1 MKSAEAGVSGPGQGT
16 PAGALGA
23 ALQRDPAARRAGGLL
38 HVDLDAAAWNYRR
51 LCDALTPGTE
61 CAAVVKADGYGLG
74 VDRLAPAF
82 AATGARS
89 FFVATIE
96 EGLALRR
103 VLTDAGRPAAKI
115 YVLNGPLPGT
125 ERELMDARLIPVLN
139 SLGDLDLW
147 RAAGR
152 AAGVRPP
159 AVLHVDSGMS
169 RLGLPD
175 DEVDRL
181 AEDPAP
187 LAEIDL
193 AYLMTH
199 LSSADDPEHPENA
212 AQSARFDAALN
223 RLPAAPVSFAN
234 SAGIFLGKSYHRDL
248 ARPGVALYGVNPTP
262 GQANPMRRV
271 ITLKARVLQV
281 RQIDAHRGVGYGA
294 TFRAQG
300 PTRIATI
307 AAGYADGLLR
317 HLSNS
322 GHVAVGG
329 RRAPV
334 VGRVSM
340 DSITVDVTALGDA
353 APAAGDF
360 VDVIGDGHDQDA
372 VAAEAGTIGYEVL
385 TSLGS
390 RYHRVYTGGG
400 G

>member
-1 MKSAEAGVSGPGQGT
+1 MRSAEAGGAVPHASGLDASVQ
-16 PAGALGA
+16 A
-23 ALQRDPAARRAGGLL
+23 DPAARRAGGIL

-51 LCDALTPGTE
+51 LCDQLTPGTE

-74 VDRLAPAF
+74 VERVAPTF
-82 AATGARS
+82 AAAGARS

-96 EGLALRR
+96 EGLNLRR
-103 VLTDAGRPAAKI
+103 VLTDAGRPEVAV
-115 YVLNGPLPGT
+115 YVLNGPLQGT
-125 ERELMDARLIPVLN
+125 ERELLDARVTPVLN
-139 SLGDLDLW
+139 SLGDLELW
-147 RAAGR
+147 RAAGK
-152 AAGVRPP
+152 AAGIRPS
-159 AVLHVDSGMS
+159 AALHIDSGMS

-187 LAEIDL
+187 LGDIEL
-193 AYLMTH
+193 ACYMTH
-199 LSSADDPEHPENA
+199 LSSAPEPDHPENA
-212 AQSARFDAALN
+212 AQLERFDVALA

-234 SAGIFLGKSYHRDL
+234 SAGIFLGKAYHRDL

-262 GQANPMRRV
+262 GQPNPMKRV
-271 ITLKARVLQV
+271 VTLKARVLQV
-281 RQIDAHRGVGYGA
+281 RQIDAQRGVGYGA
-294 TFRAQG
+294 SFRAQG

-322 GHVAVGG
+322 GYVAVGG
-329 RRAPV
+329 RLAPV

-340 DSITVDVTALGDA
+340 DSITVDVTALGDD
-353 APAAGDF
+353 APVAGDF

-372 VAAEAGTIGYEVL
+372 LAEEAGTIGYEIL

-400 G
+400 D

>member
-1 MKSAEAGVSGPGQGT
+1 MRSAEAGGPAPQPSG
-16 PAGALGA
+16 LDA
-23 ALQRDPAARRAGGLL
+23 ALQADPAARRAGAVL

-61 CAAVVKADGYGLG
+61 CAAVVKANGYGLG
-74 VDRLAPAF
+74 VDRVAPTF
-82 AATGARS
+82 AAAGARS
-89 FFVATIE
+89 FFVATIA
-96 EGLALRR
+96 EGLDLRR
-103 VLTDAGRPAAKI
+103 VLAEAGWPKAAI

-125 ERELMDARLIPVLN
+125 ERELLDARLIPVLN
-139 SLGDLDLW
+139 SLGDLELW
-147 RAAGR
+147 RAAGK

-159 AVLHVDSGMS
+159 AALHVDSGMS

-175 DEVDRL
+175 DELDRL
-181 AEDPAP
+181 ADDPAP
-187 LAEIDL
+187 LADIDL

-199 LSSADDPEHPENA
+199 LSSADNPEHPENA
-212 AQSARFDAALN
+212 AQLERFDAALA

-234 SAGIFLGKSYHRDL
+234 SSGIFLGKAYHRDL

-262 GQANPMRRV
+262 GAANPMQRV
-271 ITLKARVLQV
+271 VTLKARVLQV

-294 TFRAQG
+294 SFRAQG

-322 GHVAVGG
+322 GQVAVAG
-329 RRAPV
+329 RCVPV

-340 DSITVDVTALGDA
+340 DSITLDVTALGDD
-353 APAAGDF
+353 APVPGSF

-372 VAAEAGTIGYEVL
+372 LAAEAGTIGYEVL
-385 TSLGS
+385 TSLGA

>member
-1 MKSAEAGVSGPGQGT
+1 MKSAEAGGPA
-16 PAGALGA
+16 PHAAGLDA
-23 ALQRDPAARRAGGLL
+23 AIAADPAAKRAGGLL

-61 CAAVVKADGYGLG
+61 CAAVVKANGYGLG
-74 VDRLAPAF
+74 VDRVAPVF
-82 AATGARS
+82 AAAGARS
-89 FFVATIE
+89 FFVATID

-103 VLTDAGRPAAKI
+103 VLSDAGYPEAAI

-125 ERELMDARLIPVLN
+125 EGELMAARVVPVLN
-139 SLGDLDLW
+139 SLGDLELW

-152 AAGVRPP
+152 AAGVRP
-159 AVLHVDSGMS
+159 AAALHIDTGMS

-181 AEDPAP
+181 AQDPSP
-187 LAEIDL
+187 LADVEL
-193 AYLMTH
+193 SCYMTH
-199 LSSADDPEHPENA
+199 LSSAPEPADPENA
-212 AQSARFDAALN
+212 AQLERFDAALA

-234 SAGIFLGKSYHRDL
+234 SAGIFLGKAYHRDL

-262 GQANPMRRV
+262 ERENPMQRV
-271 ITLKARVLQV
+271 VTLKARVLQV
-281 RQIDAHRGVGYGA
+281 RQIDAQRGVGYGA

-322 GHVAVGG
+322 GYVTVGG
-329 RRAPV
+329 RHAPV

-340 DSITVDVTALGDA
+340 DSITVDVTALGPE
-353 APAAGDF
+353 APVAGDF

-372 VAAEAGTIGYEVL
+372 LAEEAGTIGYEVL
-385 TSLGS
+385 TSLGA

-400 G
+400 R

>member
-1 MKSAEAGVSGPGQGT
+1 MRSAEAG
-16 PAGALGA
+16 GA
-23 ALQRDPAARRAGGLL
+23 APHAAGLDAALRLDPAARRAGAILQ
-38 HVDLDAAAWNYRR
+38 VDLDAAAWNYRR
-51 LCDALTPGTE
+51 LCDQLTPGTE
-61 CAAVVKADGYGLG
+61 CAAVVKANGYGLG
-74 VDRLAPAF
+74 VDRLAPTF
-82 AATGARS
+82 AAAGARS

-96 EGLALRR
+96 EGLELRR
-103 VLTDAGRPAAKI
+103 VLSDAGWPDAAI

-125 ERELMDARLIPVLN
+125 ERELLDARLTPVLN
-139 SLGDLDLW
+139 SLGDLELW
-147 RAAGR
+147 RSAGK
-152 AAGVRPP
+152 AAGVRP
-159 AVLHVDSGMS
+159 AAALHVDSGMS

-187 LAEIDL
+187 LADIEL
-193 AYLMTH
+193 AQVMTH
-199 LSSADDPEHPENA
+199 LSSADEPDHPENA
-212 AQSARFDAALN
+212 AQLERFDAALA

-234 SAGIFLGKSYHRDL
+234 SSGIFLGRAYHRDL

-262 GQANPMRRV
+262 GQPNPIQRV
-271 ITLKARVLQV
+271 VTLKARVLQV

-294 TFRAQG
+294 SFRAQG

-307 AAGYADGLLR
+307 SAGYADGLLR

-329 RRAPV
+329 RLAPV

-340 DSITVDVTALGDA
+340 DSITLDVTALGDE
-353 APAAGDF
+353 APVAGDF
-360 VDVIGDGHDQDA
+360 VDVIGDAHDQDA
-372 VAAEAGTIGYEVL
+372 LADEAGTIGYEVL
-385 TSLGS
+385 TSLGA